1 MPRCFDNR
9 LFEKG
14 TAFLHFLKM
23 YVYSVFQRPEPFST
37 GSEAQGDRHDRGDHR
52 DRDRGEPAWANS
64 QAESA
69 HLRIVSWR
77 YWLYWDWQER
87 HAAMVSFF
95 HDSRCKCLW
104 NIMEIILQV
113 IAVCSHLLYLQ
124 SAYLFVAMQYQYLY
138 YCMLDCQLTC
148 MLELICY
155 IDLTYY
161 PQDFSSNPLF
171 EDTLQK
177 RNWISCSWH
186 SYLMTRVTPSDS
198 RNETSFSRSTHHVA
212 CFTGWCAKLGGD
224 LQGHM
229 KPFLRKYRQHSAW
242 HDLTYEPW
250 HQWCIHFIHGCRIML
265 QYPGIGGMYMTIY
278 DVILYVLFRILCIL
292 FFPVEVLWIMFFWC
306 T

>member
-1 MPRCFDNR
+1 MPRCLDNR

-23 YVYSVFQRPEPFST
+23 YVYPVFQRLEPFST

-69 HLRIVSWR
+69 HLRIGSWR
-77 YWLYWDWQER
+77 YWLYWDWHER

-124 SAYLFVAMQYQYLY
+124 FAYLFVAMQYQYLY

-148 MLELICY
+148 RLELICY

-198 RNETSFSRSTHHVA
+198 RNETSFSCSTHTMSPA
-212 CFTGWCAKLGGD
+212 SQGD
-224 LQGHM
+224 APSLEEISKVTWNLFSESIGSIQHDMIWHM
-229 KPFLRKYRQHSAW
+229 N
-242 HDLTYEPW
+242 HD
-250 HQWCIHFIHGCRIML
+250 INGAF
-265 QYPGIGGMYMTIY
+265 
-278 DVILYVLFRILCIL
+278 ILY
-292 FFPVEVLWIMFFWC
+292 MAAG
-306 T
+306 